1 MKLFSCKEE
10 LKPSP
15 IYERMVKWNWRGD
28 KVEEEINT
36 KYFVELI
43 RSFKLFGLTVLRTHF
58 YIEFLDWDKID
69 IKTIRPNN
77 RVTRIHLV
85 GAGEDLYYDTFP
97 SLEFVEEIIE
107 DMNNN
112 PDKYILD

>member
-1 MKLFSCKEE
+1 MKLFSCKVK

-15 IYERMVKWNWRGD
+15 IYKRTVKWNWRGD
-28 KVEEEINT
+28 KVNEEINT
-36 KYFVELI
+36 EYCIELI
-43 RSFKLFGLTVLRTHF
+43 RDFKLFGLTVSRTHF
-58 YIEFLDWDKID
+58 YVVFWDEIN

-77 RVTRIHLV
+77 IVTRIHLV
-85 GAGEDLYYDTFP
+85 GVGEDTYYDKFS

-112 PDKYILD
+112 PDKYVLD